1 MTISISEPHLPA
13 PMLLLPILACSVGE
27 SILAGGGNPFV
38 VGQAFA
44 EHAKICAVC
53 GNDAFAMVDDLE
65 GQG

>member
-1 MTISISEPHLPA
+1 
-13 PMLLLPILACSVGE
+13 MLLLPILACSVGE